1 MLEEET
7 ADNIGLSGSKEPPG
21 LIAEILRRVRRPGL
35 IDSNTTSK
43 ASSGI
48 PNVDHGPLCSKPM
61 CLDQVLWR
69 FVFSNR
75 LDFSVAKAEEIL
87 KYFPKL
93 QTINRAAMNKAKRI
107 LTHCRLANS
116 ICSPQPS
123 RTHTI
128 HKQVTHFAHFSTF
141 LPAKIHTSINFN
153 AHNQRLFFSSEPE
166 SLLDI
171 FSSSDWDKKLDKELE
186 GSNLALTHETVM
198 YILKKL
204 SKDPKKV
211 STFFKWAVEKNGFEP
226 SPSIYSLVLRIY
238 ANKDFLKEFW
248 VAIKEMKEKGYYIDE
263 ETYKTIFAMFRGS
276 KMENEAT
283 ALRHFYERLIK
294 ENTMEDIVKEVVDV
308 VKSAEWGEHVESK
321 LGEMKIRVSD
331 NLVLRV
337 FKELRGKGHPVKAFR
352 FFKWVEKSLGFKH
365 NSVTYNGILRILCW
379 EESISEFWNVLEEMK
394 SVGFE
399 LDIDTYIKVSRQLQ
413 KNKMFEDAVKLY
425 EHMMDSSFKPSFSE
439 CNFLLRTIATKNTPD
454 LDLVYRVVKKFEA
467 AGHSFSKNIYDGIHR
482 SLTSLGKFDE
492 AEKIVETMK
501 TAGYEPDNITYSQLV
516 FGLCK
521 LRRFDEASKVLDLM
535 EEQGCIP
542 DIKTWTILIKGHCAA
557 NEIDKA
563 LFYFAKMMEK
573 SFDPDA
579 DLLDVLING
588 FLSQSRTVGAYTLLV
603 ELVQKARLRPW
614 QSTYKNL
621 IQKLLRERKLE
632 EAMELLRLMKKH
644 NYPPFPEP
652 FVEYISKSGSVE
664 DAWEFLMAL
673 SVKEY
678 PTVSAYQH
686 VFKSFFDE
694 GRHSEAKDLLY
705 KCPHHI
711 RKHPAVCSLFG
722 SAM

>member
-1 MLEEET
+1 
-7 ADNIGLSGSKEPPG
+7 
-21 LIAEILRRVRRPGL
+21 
-35 IDSNTTSK
+35 
-43 ASSGI
+43 
-48 PNVDHGPLCSKPM
+48 
-61 CLDQVLWR
+61 
-69 FVFSNR
+69 
-75 LDFSVAKAEEIL
+75 
-87 KYFPKL
+87 
-93 QTINRAAMNKAKRI
+93 MNKAKRI

-116 ICSPQPS
+116 LYSPQPS
-123 RTHTI
+123 RTHSI

-141 LPAKIHTSINFN
+141 LSAKNLTLINFN
-153 AHNQRLFFSSEPE
+153 ADNQRLFFSSKPE
-166 SLLDI
+166 SFLEI
-171 FSSSDWDKKLDKELE
+171 FSSDDWHKKLDKELE
-186 GSNLALTHETVM
+186 DSTLALTHETVM
-198 YILKKL
+198 YVLKKL
-204 SKDPKKV
+204 SKDPEKA
-211 STFFKWAVEKNGFEP
+211 SRFLKWAVEKNGFQP
-226 SPSIYSLVLRIY
+226 SSSIYSLILRIY
-238 ANKDFLKEFW
+238 ANKDFMKEFW

-263 ETYKTIFAMFRGS
+263 ETYKSIFTMFRGL

-283 ALRHFYERLIK
+283 ALRHFYERFIK
-294 ENTMEDIVKEVVDV
+294 ENAMEDSVKEVVDV
-308 VKSAEWGEHVESK
+308 IKSAEWGEQVESK
-321 LGEMKIRVSD
+321 LGKMEIIVSD
-331 NLVLRV
+331 NFVLRV
-337 FKELRGKGHPVKAFR
+337 LKELRGKGYPVKAFR
-352 FFKWVEKSLGFKH
+352 FSKWVDKSLGFRH
-365 NSVTYNGILRILCW
+365 NSVTYNGILRVLCW
-379 EESISEFWNVLEEMK
+379 EESIAEFWSVLEEMK
-394 SVGFE
+394 SAGFE

-413 KNKMFEDAVKLY
+413 KSKMLGDAVKLY
-425 EHMMDSSFKPSFSE
+425 EHMMDSSFKPSVTE
-439 CNFLLRTIATKNTPD
+439 CNLLLRTIATYNAPD
-454 LDLVYRVVKKFEA
+454 LDLVYRVVNKFEA

-482 SLTSLGKFDE
+482 SLTSLGKFDK
-492 AEKIVETMK
+492 AEKIVETMRN
-501 TAGYEPDNITYSQLV
+501 AGYEPDNVTYSQLV

-521 LRRFDEASKVLDLM
+521 SRRFDEAAKVLDVM

-563 LFYFAKMMEK
+563 LLCFAKMMEK
-573 SFDPDA
+573 SFDADA

-588 FLSQSRTVGAYTLLV
+588 FLSQSRTIGAYTLLV

-652 FVEYISKSGSVE
+652 FVQYISKFGSVE
-664 DAWEFLMAL
+664 DAWQFLMAL

-711 RKHPAVCSLFG
+711 RKHPAVCCLFG
-722 SAM
+722 SAT